1 VTNQERKPKKAH
13 VHATVLVKLEI
24 KTVMDHNAEFQHIE
38 SLAFAFTEREV
49 KDALNDYA
57 SWRDRQAG
65 PESFRAS
72 VKSVD
77 LKKIE
82 VDY

>member
-1 VTNQERKPKKAH
+1 MTDKRKPKKAS

-38 SLAFAFTEREV
+38 NLAYQFTEREV

-57 SWRDRQAG
+57 GWRDRQAG
-65 PESFRAS
+65 PDSFRAS
-72 VKSVD
+72 VKIVE